1 MISALITYGRRFP
14 MIHHAI
20 LTVTAAS
27 ILPICVPPC
36 CVVASEPGSSDS
48 GLKEM
53 LADACRKHSVPSLSI
68 AVVRSDGIVTTQC
81 SGVRK
86 RGTVEAVELSDRHPL
101 GSCTKSMTAT
111 LAAVVVE
118 AGNIEWETTISQ
130 VWPRAG
136 ERHLHPS
143 LRDATLDEL
152 LSHQSGLASDLQGDD
167 WASFF
172 EEKASPPL
180 ERRRMLSLILKP
192 KPAHPRGEY
201 HYSNLGYV
209 VAAAMLEKKCGDSFE
224 NIMRRQVFRPLK
236 MNTADFRTMA
246 LARKLK
252 APLLW
257 GHLSD
262 GTPIDPRIVGAENP
276 SVYAPCGTVNLSIA
290 DFARYAQWHLSHV
303 PAPLLSAQKTL
314 DHLHAGQIDDP
325 STGGKYGCGWIVLN
339 TGLGRAM
346 THGGSNTN
354 SHALI
359 WILPDKDF
367 AAVACTNTGENSGF
381 LACDEAIRELMKRYA
396 QLPSKG

>member
-1 MISALITYGRRFP
+1 
-14 MIHHAI
+14 
-20 LTVTAAS
+20 
-27 ILPICVPPC
+27 
-36 CVVASEPGSSDS
+36 
-48 GLKEM
+48 M
-53 LADACRKHSVPSLSI
+53 LADTCRKHNVPSLSI

-86 RGTVEAVELSDRHPL
+86 RGIDEAVELSDRHPL

-118 AGNIEWETTISQ
+118 AGKIEWDTTIGQ
-130 VWPRAG
+130 VWPRAD
-136 ERHLHPS
+136 EKHLHPS
-143 LRDATLDEL
+143 LRDVTLNEL
-152 LSHQSGLASDLQGDD
+152 LSHQSGLVSDLKDLKGDD
-167 WASFF
+167 WLSFF
-172 EEKASPPL
+172 EEKMGPPL
-180 ERRRMLSLILKP
+180 ERRRMLNLILTFKP
-192 KPAHPRGEY
+192 EHPRGEY

-209 VAAAMLEKKCGDSFE
+209 VAAAMLETKGGDSFE
-224 NIMRRQVFRPLK
+224 NMMRRQVFKPLK

-257 GHLSD
+257 GHRSD

-290 DFARYAQWHLSHV
+290 DYARYAQWHLSHV
-303 PAPLLSAQKTL
+303 PVPLLSAQKTL
-314 DHLHAGQIDDP
+314 DHLHTGYVDAP
-325 STGGKYGCGWIVLN
+325 SIGGKYGCGWIVLD
-339 TGLGRAM
+339 TGLGRAI
-346 THGGSNTN
+346 THGGTNTN

-381 LACDEAIRELMKRYA
+381 LACDEAIQELMKRYA
-396 QLPSKG
+396 RLPSKD